1 MKTMRFRS
9 FRSRL
14 VVVFLGLFVVIQAT
28 GYVAVAAFVRTS
40 ARQHVEEEL
49 RLATTLFARQL
60 DERGR
65 QLVAATRLL
74 SGDFAPAHRDNL
86 ASRAARPCAA
96 SSIGATPSA
105 RRPVRW
111 YATPSAPAKSG
122 RNTGTSL
129 VRQSSSRVPRTCAAS
144 SLVRA
149 GGCSST

>member
-1 MKTMRFRS
+1 MTGHFRS

-74 SGDFAPAHRDNL
+74 SGDFALKTAAATADDIIARYIQRVGGIERLDAGESPP
-86 ASRAARPCAA
+86 SR
-96 SSIGATPSA
+96 
-105 RRPVRW
+105 
-111 YATPSAPAKSG
+111 
-122 RNTGTSL
+122 
-129 VRQSSSRVPRTCAAS
+129 
-144 SLVRA
+144 
-149 GGCSST
+149 